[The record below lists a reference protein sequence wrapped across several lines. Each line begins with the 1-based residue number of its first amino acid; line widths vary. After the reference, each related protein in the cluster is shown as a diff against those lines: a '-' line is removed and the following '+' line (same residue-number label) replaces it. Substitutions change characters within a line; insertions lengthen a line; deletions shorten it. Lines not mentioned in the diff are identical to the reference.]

1 MNQMN
6 SKEETR
12 LKNDHT
18 KEAILKRLS
27 GSPDG
32 IYLRDFVYGAI
43 DGCVTTFAIVSGVV
57 GAALSSNVIII
68 LGFVNLLADGFSM
81 AVSNYLGTKADRQLV
96 DKARKI
102 EEHHINVIPE
112 GEKLEIREI
121 FRQKGFEGELLDQIV
136 ESVCENR
143 KLWVDTMIQD
153 EWGLSLSGSSPFK
166 AASVTFIAFC
176 IAGLVPLL
184 PFLFETPS
192 DHFAFYISCILT
204 AIVFFSIGTLKALFS
219 AEKWLH
225 AGIESLLIGGMA
237 AVVAFFVGVL
247 LRGYE

>member
-1 MNQMN
+1 M
-6 SKEETR
+6 TAV
-12 LKNDHT
+12 L
-18 KEAILKRLS
+18 A
-27 GSPDG
+27 
-32 IYLRDFVYGAI
+32 A
-43 DGCVTTFAIVSGVV
+43 AGVELPV
-57 GAALSSNVIII
+57 
-68 LGFVNLLADGFSM
+68 VNLLADGFSM

-176 IAGLVPLL
+176 IAGAVAIIAVRPHTAQDEK
-184 PFLFETPS
+184 P
-192 DHFAFYISCILT
+192 LT
-204 AIVFFSIGTLKALFS
+204 A
-219 AEKWLH
+219 
-225 AGIESLLIGGMA
+225 
-237 AVVAFFVGVL
+237 
-247 LRGYE
+247 